1 MESGDDSRNIPEQS
15 TTSLDNPMN
24 YEPLKTQNA
33 ELDIESLIPILIASS
48 CMRWVDDQN
57 GAK

>member
-15 TTSLDNPMN
+15 TTLLDSPTN
-24 YEPLKTQNA
+24 YESLKTRNV
-33 ELDIESLIPILIASS
+33 ELDTESSIPGLIASS

-57 GAK
+57 DVK

>member
-33 ELDIESLIPILIASS
+33 ELDTESLIPVFIASS

-57 GAK
+57 DAK

>member
-1 MESGDDSRNIPEQS
+1 MESGDDSRNIPEHS

-24 YEPLKTQNA
+24 NESLKTQNA
-33 ELDIESLIPILIASS
+33 ELETESSIPGLIVSS

-57 GAK
+57 DVK